1 MNATTPANR
10 SAFACLLTRNLPPSV
25 LTLTAAGVFFLRVV
39 WYLQLDAFR
48 RVCRADEGPLA
59 GAEARALHS
68 TMDVAARQAA
78 MQKTLTVRG
87 AMRAQVRPYPSILPS
102 PAFL

>member
-1 MNATTPANR
+1 MNVTTPANR
-10 SAFACLLTRNLPPSV
+10 SAIASSPGTFHLQFSPRLVYSFSV
-25 LTLTAAGVFFLRVV
+25 WCV
-39 WYLQLDAFR
+39 QLDAFR

-87 AMRAQVRPYPSILPS
+87 AMRAQVRLYPSILPS
-102 PAFL
+102 PASI